1 MYYLDENIKD
11 LDRIFD
17 QNKREGY
24 LRLDLNENPE
34 GLPQEFISKVLKDI
48 TPEFVAQY
56 PETLEFTQ
64 ILADYLGTDIEHICL
79 TNGSSEGIRQI
90 IEAFTSVG
98 GRIVGVTPTYAMFE
112 VYPKMYGRNFVPVYY
127 TEDLQMPVENIIKE
141 LTSDT
146 QLLILLNPN
155 NPMGNTY
162 TDEEFNQILSTTK
175 KNEITVLIDEAYM
188 YFYPK
193 SFIDFALKQE
203 HIFVT
208 RTFSKLF
215 SLAGCRLGYVAGWTE
230 GIKMVQK
237 LCTPHNVNAFA
248 MKFAK
253 EIIKTPGMID
263 ELIRLQ
269 KEGKG
274 FLISSLKEHGY
285 TFNAKEGNFI
295 FIKPKTDAV
304 NLVKRMKVE
313 EGILIKTYSGIGSL
327 GNCLR
332 VTTGG
337 INPMKRFTEALY
349 KLDNNLNM
357 GQ

>member
-1 MYYLDENIKD
+1 MYYLDDNIKT
-11 LDRIFD
+11 LNRIFD

-34 GLPQEFISKVLKDI
+34 GLPQNFIDKVMQNI
-48 TPEFVAQY
+48 TSEFVAQY
-56 PETLEFTQ
+56 PETMEFTKV
-64 ILADYLGTDIEHICL
+64 LADYLGTDIEHICL
-79 TNGSSEGIRQI
+79 TNGSAEGIRQI
-90 IEAFTSVG
+90 IEAFTSVN

-112 VYPKMYGRNFVPVYY
+112 VYSKMYGRNFVPVHY
-127 TEDLQMPVENIIKE
+127 TEDLQMPVNNIVEK
-141 LTSDT
+141 LTPET

-162 TDEEFNQILSTTK
+162 TDDEFQQILDVAK
-175 KNEITVLIDEAYM
+175 YNEITILIDEAYM
-188 YFYPK
+188 YFYPH
-193 SFIDFALKQE
+193 SFIEYALNQE

-215 SLAGCRLGYVAGWTE
+215 SLAGCRLGYVVGWAE

-253 EIIKTPGMID
+253 EIIKTPEIID

-269 KEGKG
+269 KEGKEY
-274 FLISSLKEHGY
+274 LIKSLEEHGY

-295 FIKPKTDAV
+295 FIKPKTNADI
-304 NLVKRMKVE
+304 LVKRMKE
-313 EGILIKTYSGIGSL
+313 EGILIKSYSGIGLL
-327 GNCLR
+327 GHCLR
-332 VTTGG
+332 ITTGG
-337 INPMKRFTEALY
+337 IKPMKRFTESLY
-349 KLDNNLNM
+349 KLDR
-357 GQ
+357 

>member
-1 MYYLDENIKD
+1 MYYLDEKIEN

-34 GLPQEFISKVLKDI
+34 GLPQEFINEVLSGI

-64 ILADYLGTDIEHICL
+64 VLAKYLNTDIEHLCL
-79 TNGSSEGIRQI
+79 VNGSSEGIRQI
-90 IEAFTSVG
+90 IEAFTSQNG
-98 GRIVGVTPTYAMFE
+98 KIVGVTPTYAMFE
-112 VYPKMYGRNFVPVYY
+112 VYPKMYGRQFIPVKY

-141 LTSDT
+141 LNPDI

-162 TDEEFNQILSTTK
+162 TQEEFETILAAAK

-193 SFIDFALKQE
+193 TYIEYALKEE

-215 SLAGCRLGYVAGWTE
+215 SLAGCRLGYVAGWPE

-248 MKFAK
+248 MRFAK
-253 EIIKTPGMID
+253 AIIEKPGMID
-263 ELIRLQ
+263 KLVALQ
-269 KEGKG
+269 KEGKDY
-274 FLISSLKEHGY
+274 LIKSLCENGY

-295 FIKPKTDAV
+295 FIKPKTDA
-304 NLVKRMKVE
+304 NQLVANMKE
-313 EGILIKTYSGIGSL
+313 KEGILIKTYSGIGSL

-337 INPMKRFTEALY
+337 INPMKRFTQALY
-349 KLDNNLNM
+349 KLDK
-357 GQ
+357 